1 MLFFALNFSLIHP
14 ETLVNCQSYS
24 LARALQHV
32 VKRRADPLMGKQT
45 GQGAE
50 SPLRL
55 SGGGGSSEKRH
66 RRPCVGTCEDTQA
79 SAKAQAAGGIS

>member
-1 MLFFALNFSLIHP
+1 MGLACPAVECCSFALNFSLIHP

-32 VKRRADPLMGKQT
+32 VNGRADPPNGEADRAW
-45 GQGAE
+45 AE

-55 SGGGGSSEKRH
+55 SGGGGSSGKRH
-66 RRPCVGTCEDTQA
+66 QRPCEDL
-79 SAKAQAAGGIS
+79 